1 MQQLEQ
7 AMAVDQ
13 TDAEAA
19 AAVCVAHSQLSA
31 VSQHGDRR
39 GTLDRSNAL
48 IVCIRLESA
57 GAHSQATTL
66 SPATP
71 SEIAHAA
78 RLILQAM
85 DAQRQGT
92 TTSQAA
98 DEGAVRGS
106 QADVGSAV
114 ADPRVL
120 QQAAGEQ
127 AVAEVVAAQSTVDE
141 HAAELESV
149 IEEAVRMS
157 AMLPGTPKID
167 ITDGHNNAILPSQAF
182 ETAMDMEFN
191 AAAVYTKRSSECI
204 DGQWYKKYTNYS
216 VKLESDGSRNVVEAW
231 RETIEPAAAP
241 RPTPSGTTSSMSGR
255 SCSLKQ

>member
-19 AAVCVAHSQLSA
+19 AAVCVADSQISA

-39 GTLDRSNAL
+39 GTLDRLNAL

-57 GAHSQATTL
+57 EAHSQATTL

-85 DAQRQGT
+85 DAQRQET

-106 QADVGSAV
+106 QADVGCAV

-120 QQAAGEQ
+120 QQAATSSGCR
-127 AVAEVVAAQSTVDE
+127 
-141 HAAELESV
+141 
-149 IEEAVRMS
+149 VRMS

-167 ITDGHNNAILPSQAF
+167 ITDGHNNAILPTQAF
-182 ETAMDMEFN
+182 ETAKDMEFN
-191 AAAVYTKRSSECI
+191 AAALYTKRSSECI
-204 DGQWYKKYTNYS
+204 DGQWYKNYTNYS
-216 VKLESDGSRNVVEAW
+216 VKIESDGSRNVIEVW
-231 RETIEPAAAP
+231 REKIEPAAAP

>member
-1 MQQLEQ
+1 
-7 AMAVDQ
+7 MAVDQ

-39 GTLDRSNAL
+39 GTLDRTNAL
-48 IVCIRLESA
+48 IGCIRLESA
-57 GAHSQATTL
+57 GAHSQATML

-85 DAQRQGT
+85 DAQRQET

-106 QADVGSAV
+106 QADVGCAV

-120 QQAAGEQ
+120 QQAATSSGCR
-127 AVAEVVAAQSTVDE
+127 
-141 HAAELESV
+141 
-149 IEEAVRMS
+149 VRVS

-167 ITDGHNNAILPSQAF
+167 ITGGHNNAILPTQAF
-182 ETAMDMEFN
+182 ETDKDMEFN
-191 AAAVYTKRSSECI
+191 AAALYTKRSSECI

-216 VKLESDGSRNVVEAW
+216 VKLESDGSRNVVEV
-231 RETIEPAAAP
+231 R
-241 RPTPSGTTSSMSGR
+241 R
-255 SCSLKQ
+255 

>member
-71 SEIAHAA
+71 SEIAQAA
-78 RLILQAM
+78 RLMLQAM
-85 DAQRQGT
+85 DAQCQGT
-92 TTSQAA
+92 TTSQAT

-106 QADVGSAV
+106 QADVGWAV
-114 ADPRVL
+114 AEPWVV
-120 QQAAGEQ
+120 QQAAVEQ
-127 AVAEVVAAQSTVDE
+127 AVAEVVAEQDTVDG
-141 HAAELESV
+141 HAAEVESV
-149 IEEAVRMS
+149 IEEAV
-157 AMLPGTPKID
+157 KE
-167 ITDGHNNAILPSQAF
+167 IL
-182 ETAMDMEFN
+182 
-191 AAAVYTKRSSECI
+191 I
-204 DGQWYKKYTNYS
+204 
-216 VKLESDGSRNVVEAW
+216 
-231 RETIEPAAAP
+231 AAP
-241 RPTPSGTTSSMSGR
+241 RSSQ
-255 SCSLKQ
+255 KQAAQDDAVPDCPY

>member
-85 DAQRQGT
+85 DAQRQET

-106 QADVGSAV
+106 QADVGCAV
-114 ADPRVL
+114 AEPRLV
-120 QQAAGEQ
+120 QQAAVEQ
-127 AVAEVVAAQSTVDE
+127 AVAGVVAEQDTVDE
-141 HAAELESV
+141 HAAEVESV
-149 IEEAVRMS
+149 IEEAV
-157 AMLPGTPKID
+157 KE
-167 ITDGHNNAILPSQAF
+167 IL
-182 ETAMDMEFN
+182 
-191 AAAVYTKRSSECI
+191 V
-204 DGQWYKKYTNYS
+204 
-216 VKLESDGSRNVVEAW
+216 
-231 RETIEPAAAP
+231 AAP
-241 RPTPSGTTSSMSGR
+241 RLSQQQAAQDDAVPDCP
-255 SCSLKQ
+255 